1 MSKNSTHNNFSNLFS
16 CQKGSPNTKIREEY
30 KRDMQRHMQ
39 EKQTDLL
46 IKQREAELVGLGLQQ
61 YRNVRFSI
69 P

>member
-1 MSKNSTHNNFSNLFS
+1 MEKD
-16 CQKGSPNTKIREEY
+16 PINTKIREEY
-30 KRDMQRHMQ
+30 KRDMQRHLQ

-61 YRNVRFSI
+61 YRNVRSLT

>member
-1 MSKNSTHNNFSNLFS
+1 
-16 CQKGSPNTKIREEY
+16 
-30 KRDMQRHMQ
+30 MQRHMQ